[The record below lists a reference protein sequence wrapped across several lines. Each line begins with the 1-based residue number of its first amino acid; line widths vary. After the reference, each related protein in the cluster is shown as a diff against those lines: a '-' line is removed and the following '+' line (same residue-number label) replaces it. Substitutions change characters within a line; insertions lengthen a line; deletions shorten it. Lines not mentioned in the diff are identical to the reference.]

1 MGIFGRGK
9 YENRDAGRTGA
20 HAADAA
26 DAGGVAVPGDGPVGA
41 EATGA
46 GAGTRRGRLG
56 RRPASG
62 SSPAT
67 GAPGVVHRHPDRD
80 GRPILSFQDVSVTF
94 GTEFGDVEAVKGVS
108 FDIRPGEVVALVGES
123 GSGKSVT
130 SATAMGL
137 LPANAVVS
145 GTVTLGDREVTALDD
160 AGLRR
165 IRGRHA
171 AMVFQEPMTA
181 LNPVLTV
188 GDQLTEA
195 LNLHGIAFGTEAER
209 RAAELLEMVGI
220 ADARAR
226 LKQYPHQFS
235 GGQRQRIVIAMAI
248 SCSPEVI
255 IADEPTTALDVTVQA
270 EILELLRSLK
280 DRLNTG
286 ILLITHNM
294 GVVADMADRVCV
306 MLRGELVESGE
317 VHQVMQDPQHPYT
330 QRLLASVPRLGAE
343 LEVAEPEQVAAD
355 RPTADHAIEARGLCI
370 EYEHRRRKNRVV
382 HDVDFTVSPG
392 EILGLVGESGSGK
405 STIAR
410 AVLGLLPVAEG
421 TLRIRGEDL
430 SRMASGDQ
438 RRLRRSIGV
447 VFQDPAASLDPRF
460 PIGDVITEP
469 MVIHRVGNRRTQL
482 ERAYEL
488 LDAVRLPRSV
498 VNRYPHEL
506 SGGQRQRVS
515 IARALTLD
523 PEVLIADEPTSAL
536 DVSVQAAVLDMFAEL
551 QSRYEFACL
560 FVSHDLAV
568 VDMLAH
574 RVLVLK
580 DGREVEQG
588 PTAEVLH
595 HPAQDYTRRLLAAAP
610 VPDPDEQLAKRTD
623 RRRLLESLGERPY

>member
-1 MGIFGRGK
+1 MSIFGRKKNQDEKVGPQ
-9 YENRDAGRTGA
+9 DQVGQAGRG
-20 HAADAA
+20 
-26 DAGGVAVPGDGPVGA
+26 AGGS
-41 EATGA
+41 
-46 GAGTRRGRLG
+46 
-56 RRPASG
+56 RPASDT
-62 SSPAT
+62 SPTT
-67 GAPGVVHRHPDRD
+67 GTLGLVQRHPDRD
-80 GRPILSFQDVSVTF
+80 GGPILSFQDVSVTF
-94 GTEFGDVEAVKGVS
+94 NTEFGDVKAVRGVS
-108 FDIRPGEVVALVGES
+108 FDIKPGEVVALVGES

-130 SATAMGL
+130 SSTAMGL
-137 LPANAVVS
+137 LPANASVT
-145 GTVTLGDREVTALDD
+145 GTVMLGDREVTALD
-160 AGLRR
+160 ANGLRK

-188 GDQLTEA
+188 GDQLTES
-195 LNLHGIAFGTEAER
+195 LNVHGIAYGTEADR
-209 RAAELLEMVGI
+209 RAVELLEMVGI
-220 ADARAR
+220 PNAQNR

-280 DRLNTG
+280 DQLNTG

-317 VHQVMQDPQHPYT
+317 VHQVMQNPQHPYT
-330 QRLLASVPRLGAE
+330 ERLLGSVPRLGAE
-343 LEVAEPEQVAAD
+343 LEVAEPSPVTSTEA
-355 RPTADHAIEARGLCI
+355 TAVYAIEAQGLCI
-370 EYEHRRRKNRVV
+370 EYEHRGKKNRVV
-382 HDVDFTVSPG
+382 HDIDFTVAPG

-405 STIAR
+405 STIAKS
-410 AVLGLLPVAEG
+410 VLGLLPVASGALKIHGSDLTRLAGKEARA
-421 TLRIRGEDL
+421 LRKR
-430 SRMASGDQ
+430 
-438 RRLRRSIGV
+438 IGV

-460 PIGDVITEP
+460 PIGDIITEP
-469 MVIHRVGNRRTQL
+469 MVIHGVGNRKSQL
-482 ERAYEL
+482 DRAYEL
-488 LDAVRLPRSV
+488 LDAVKLPRSV
-498 VNRYPHEL
+498 VNRFPHEL
-506 SGGQRQRVS
+506 SGGQRQRIS

-580 DGREVEQG
+580 DGRQVEQG
-588 PTAEVLH
+588 RTQEVLH
-595 HPAQDYTRRLLAAAP
+595 RPTQEYTKRLLAAAP
-610 VPDPDEQLAKRTD
+610 VPDPDEQLTKRIE
-623 RRRLLESLGERPY
+623 RRQLLESLGERAY